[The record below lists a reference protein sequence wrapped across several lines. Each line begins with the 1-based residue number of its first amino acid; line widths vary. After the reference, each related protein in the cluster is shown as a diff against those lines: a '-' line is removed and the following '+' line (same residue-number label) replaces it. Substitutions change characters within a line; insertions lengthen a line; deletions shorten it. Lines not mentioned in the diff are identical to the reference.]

1 MPAPEATGVR
11 PPSRFRYFYGWNI
24 VAACFASNLLTAGV
38 YWQGFQVFFLPMLA
52 EFGWSR
58 TLFSLAFSFR
68 QVEVGVGAPL
78 VGVLVDR
85 FGARATIVAS
95 GLLTALGMAL
105 IGFTWD
111 IYSFYLFFLLASL
124 GASGTSHAVSWIV
137 AIARWFRRR
146 RGTAVGIAMSGP
158 ALSGVAL
165 MGLEWMVSTWGWRP
179 AIFVSAALVLAVVVP
194 LAYVVVRNTPEEL
207 GMHPDGEAPAGSRP
221 AGAEVGPTGAPH
233 VESDNLTVGQALRTR
248 NFWAIVVVFSCI
260 FFGHSGIQVHQVAL
274 FHDDIGLDTGAATL
288 LLGLTFLVSV
298 VGRIGAGVVSDFLD
312 LRLVLAGIVAINV
325 TAWAYLN
332 FAPITGFWTA
342 LPFALLYAVPFGATV
357 SIRPLL
363 MAKLFGPRAMGTIMG
378 LFQMITLCAAILGPV
393 FMGWVFDQAQTYR
406 PSLLAF
412 VVSSAV
418 ALPFVFLV
426 RPQKPAALPAVV

>member
-1 MPAPEATGVR
+1 MTAPTHPESAPITR
-11 PPSRFRYFYGWNI
+11 SRYFYGWNI

-78 VGVLVDR
+78 VGLLVDR
-85 FGARATIVAS
+85 IGARMTIVYS

-111 IYSFYLFFLLASL
+111 IYSFYFFFLLASV

-158 ALSGVAL
+158 TLSGLVL
-165 MGLEWMVSTWGWRP
+165 LTLENGVSTYGWRP
-179 AIFVSAALVLAVVVP
+179 AIFVTAFLVLVVVVP
-194 LAYVVVRNTPEEL
+194 LAWLVVRDTPEQMGL
-207 GMHPDGEAPAGSRP
+207 HPDGDVPTEGVSAAQHAA
-221 AGAEVGPTGAPH
+221 AGAAT
-233 VESDNLTVGQALRTR
+233 ESENLTVKQALHTR

-274 FHDDIGLDTGAATL
+274 MVDDIGIDTGSATL
-288 LLGLTFLVSV
+288 LLGITFLVSV
-298 VGRIGAGVVSDFLD
+298 FGRIGAGVVSDFLD
-312 LRLVLAGIVAINV
+312 LRLVVGGIVAINMA
-325 TAWAYLN
+325 AWAYLT
-332 FAPITGFWTA
+332 FAPVTDFWTA

-378 LFQMITLCAAILGPV
+378 LFQMITLSAAILGPV
-393 FMGWVFDQAQTYR
+393 FMGWVFDTTQSYH
-406 PSLLAF
+406 PSLVVIMLTSAF
-412 VVSSAV
+412 
-418 ALPFVFLV
+418 ALPWVLLV
-426 RPQKPAALPAVV
+426 RVRPRDAALTTA